1 MAWVLSTRG
10 LVALALHLEPEAGAA
25 AIAERL
31 GLSER
36 RVQQVIAELLGAGQ
50 IRRIGLASRGRYAIV
65 PEAPLREPA
74 FLADVTLGEWLALQP
89 GLPKGRGSRM
99 GRRRARLAPAQGGRP
114 SIGANG
120 SSD

>member
-10 LVALALHLEPEAGAA
+10 LVALALHREPSAGAA

-50 IRRIGLASRGRYAIV
+50 IRRVGPASRGRYAIV
-65 PEAPLREPA
+65 PDAPLREPGL
-74 FLADVTLGEWLALQP
+74 LADVTLGDWLAAQP
-89 GLPKGRGSRM
+89 VAAARG
-99 GRRRARLAPAQGGRP
+99 GRRRAVAGRSRNGATLAARRAAG
-114 SIGANG
+114 
-120 SSD
+120 D

>member
-10 LVALALHLEPEAGAA
+10 LVALALHLEPDAGAG
-25 AIAERL
+25 AIAVRL

-50 IRRIGLASRGRYAIV
+50 IRRVGLASRGRYAIV

-89 GLPKGRGSRM
+89 GSTPVRA
-99 GRRRARLAPAQGGRP
+99 GRRRPRPARARARRISRTPETP
-114 SIGANG
+114 P
-120 SSD
+120 D